1 MSGPSVLFL
10 SLFSAAVLIT
20 YFVAET
26 RRRREAQRTEF
37 CARLLDR
44 LGSAED
50 LASFLGSE
58 SGERLLNSLSPESGR
73 PTYRILVTVRYGVV
87 LTILAVTIF
96 TGVGVGAFFG
106 QMRNLALQA
115 AILSFGLGAGLLVV
129 AFASYVLAGRLGFV
143 DDSQIKRQG

>member
-20 YFVAET
+20 YFVVET
-26 RRRREAQRTEF
+26 SRRREAQRTEF

-58 SGERLLNSLSPESGR
+58 SGERSLNSLSPESGR
-73 PTYRILVTVRYGVV
+73 PTYRILETNHSIAT
-87 LTILAVTIF
+87 LK
-96 TGVGVGAFFG
+96 
-106 QMRNLALQA
+106 
-115 AILSFGLGAGLLVV
+115 SAGLL
-129 AFASYVLAGRLGFV
+129 
-143 DDSQIKRQG
+143 DQ